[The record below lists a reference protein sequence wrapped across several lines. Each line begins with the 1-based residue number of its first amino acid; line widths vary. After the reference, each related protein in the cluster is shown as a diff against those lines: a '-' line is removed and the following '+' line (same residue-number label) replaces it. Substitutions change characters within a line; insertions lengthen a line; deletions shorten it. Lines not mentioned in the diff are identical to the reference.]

1 MTDFDIL
8 YFNELKKNIQA
19 QYLETHTPE
28 NEHISTWKGID
39 IVYFQ
44 EDLRKLAKGNISEK
58 SFYTY
63 FKSNS
68 NGKLPRIDMLNLL
81 AMYVGYQSWSEFK
94 KKNPLPQEL
103 LQQKEDFTEEELKPD
118 FTEETP
124 TENPIEVSIL
134 PSKKEEVILDLQK
147 TSIDNQVIINDSK
160 NQISQQIQS
169 NKQEKKSYLSLV
181 KKYLWLALAVIF
193 GTGAALLGFKDDIFG
208 KNYTYCFTD
217 ADRGS
222 QLKWDI
228 EIKVIKDN
236 ESPIFY
242 RVKPGE
248 CFHLPTKDK
257 SLSME
262 ISSPL
267 YENLTVTRNLENAP
281 KEENIE
287 LKPDDYKFALYY
299 FSQMNVSGQSE
310 QNLNQKRK
318 ELEARISN
326 NAVIKQIYDS
336 DLYGVENISKEKYIT
351 LVTTP
356 TTSLKNLNLIE
367 MKRDEQGKIISIKFK
382 ITDHE
387 KN

>member
-1 MTDFDIL
+1 MTDFEIL
-8 YFNELKKNIQA
+8 YFEQLKKNIQA

-28 NEHISTWKGID
+28 NENISTWKGID

-63 FKSNS
+63 FKNNS

-81 AMYVGYQSWSEFK
+81 AIYVGYQSWSEFK
-94 KKNPLPQEL
+94 KKNPIAGENIPSSKNEEVEPKL
-103 LQQKEDFTEEELKPD
+103 LDFEQPKSEVTVEKTATLELK
-118 FTEETP
+118 TETKTP
-124 TENPIEVSIL
+124 ILQNTEY
-134 PSKKEEVILDLQK
+134 
-147 TSIDNQVIINDSK
+147 DNQ
-160 NQISQQIQS
+160 QISQKQTIQS
-169 NKQEKKSYLSLV
+169 TPTIQNEKLEKKGAISWI
-181 KKYLWLALAVIF
+181 KKYLWLGLALMF
-193 GTGAALLGFKDDIFG
+193 GSGAGLLGFKDEIFG

-222 QLKWDI
+222 KLKWDI
-228 EIKVIKDN
+228 EIKVIKEN

-248 CFHLPTKDK
+248 CFHYPTKDQ

-267 YENLTVTRNLENAP
+267 YENLIVNRNLENAP
-281 KEENIE
+281 KEESIE

-299 FSQMNVSGQSE
+299 FSQMNVSGQPE

-367 MKRDEQGKIISIKFK
+367 MKRDDQGKIISIKFK